1 MSHTRHAEVR
11 LQQRAIPP
19 FMVELLE
26 RFGSEMRC
34 GGADRLFFDKAAVER
49 LRRHMG
55 DRRSLR
61 HIEPWLNLYII
72 IGDNGRL
79 VTAARRTRRFTRP

>member
-1 MSHTRHAEVR
+1 MSDTRHAEVR

-34 GGADRLFFDKAAVER
+34 GGADKLFFDKAAINR
-49 LRRHMG
+49 LRRHLG
-55 DRRSLR
+55 GRRSLR
-61 HIEPWLNLYII
+61 HIEPWLNLYIV

-79 VTAARRTRRFTRP
+79 VTAARRARRFTRP

>member
-1 MSHTRHAEVR
+1 MSYTLHAEVR

-26 RFGSEMRC
+26 RYGSEMRC
-34 GGADRLFFDKAAVER
+34 ADRLFFDKAAVER
-49 LRRHMG
+49 LRRHVG

-61 HIEPWLNLYII
+61 HIEPWLNLYIV